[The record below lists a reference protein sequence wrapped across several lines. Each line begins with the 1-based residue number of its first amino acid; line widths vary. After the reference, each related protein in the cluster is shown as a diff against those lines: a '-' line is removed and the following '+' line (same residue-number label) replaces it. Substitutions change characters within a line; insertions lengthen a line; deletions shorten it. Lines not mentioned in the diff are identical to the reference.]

1 LTAFGILPDMP
12 LKLRRW
18 VSAALVFVMA
28 FMGVGAVAFP
38 QTPLEVD
45 VELYYD
51 STWNNIDADT
61 YHRDGSPIVIARGR
75 TAEGKRCDPGKLMLQ
90 LNNRDGK
97 YSPRNPNS
105 PLYSKIGRNTPI
117 RVKVTYNSVTYVRF
131 VGEVTSWPSRWD
143 VSQKDIWVP
152 IEAAGILRRLG
163 QGSKPLQSPLYRT
176 MIGAA
181 SGDVVPAEY
190 WALEDGPNATQ
201 FASAVG
207 GTAGTGAI
215 GNPPAGVDPPEP
227 AGHSGIPGSSTSVL
241 LPSNALMYFPVRAYT
256 DTGQWVIQHAF
267 VLDTDDAGFEL
278 EAVLNSG
285 LKISATVD
293 TATDSLEIVVEDA
306 SSVVHFDAT
315 SLTGTVIEEPLS
327 MVLAFTEAGGSD
339 ELVVRVLDGDGET
352 RAQLSTTAVS
362 YSTVKQVN
370 FDNGPGDT
378 VGVSHLA
385 LFTDPTFDPD
395 VDTIEGARAVSG
407 WDAEPA
413 AERFARLC
421 DQIQIASAVIGNS
434 SGLMGPERTVS
445 RIQAFRDTEDVD
457 QGFLFELR
465 EQIGLQFRTNSS
477 RYNQTPTIWDYGEG
491 HISPPFDPEPDD
503 QQVANDREVKRRNG
517 SSARRELTAGPLS
530 VQDPPDGVGRYDDS
544 ITIDCFGD
552 DQLEHIAGWRLH
564 VGTWDSERYP
574 RVRVDLAANPDLI
587 ATVATLD
594 SGDYVQITSLPSW
607 LPPEDAELL
616 VEGYA
621 ERLGFYDWDVVF
633 CMSPAGPYQVVGR
646 WGLLSHELHTAVNT
660 SATSVD
666 IANTSTAQPMLAT
679 TAADVGSGYGLTIG
693 GEEMLL
699 TAVTAS
705 TVTFGNTGTAST
717 GGSGSRTPGLPTGS
731 ALGNLVLIYASTRNS
746 GTGVPD
752 TPSDWL
758 RLPIFPS
765 NANCQVFGRIYDGVW
780 SMPTVTFT
788 GGAANEDTIA
798 QSMRLG
804 GKWHSV
810 ANILVGSA
818 SCLNASAANITY
830 PGLAKPVCDNGIV
843 LFFAWKQDD
852 YTSITGPGTE
862 IQEASSTAGND
873 ASQSW
878 AYTIQTT
885 AASVASGAF
894 TPTGGASAISRGAVA
909 VLRCDYQTATV
920 TRSTNGISASH
931 SAGDAVTM
939 TKPMRWGLVV

>member
-1 LTAFGILPDMP
+1 MP
-12 LKLRRW
+12 LGLRRW
-18 VSAALVFVMA
+18 ISCALVLAVA
-28 FMGVGAVAFP
+28 WLGVGVAFP
-38 QTPLEVD
+38 QTPNDID

-51 STWNNIDADT
+51 AAWNNIDSDT

-105 PLYSKIGRNTPI
+105 PLYGKIGRNTPI
-117 RVKVTYNSVTYVRF
+117 RVKVTYNAVTYIRF
-131 VGEVTSWPSRWD
+131 TGEVTSWPSRWD
-143 VSQKDIWVP
+143 VSGKDVWVP
-152 IEAAGILRRLG
+152 LEAAGILRRLG
-163 QGSKPLQSPLYRT
+163 QGSKPLQSPLHRT
-176 MIGAA
+176 MVGAA
-181 SGDVVPAEY
+181 AGDVVPAEY
-190 WALEDGPNATQ
+190 WALEDGPDASQ

-227 AGHSGIPGSSTSVL
+227 SGHSGIPGSSTSVL
-241 LPSNALMYFPVRAYT
+241 LPSNALMHFPVRSYT

-362 YSTVKQVN
+362 YSTVKQIN

-574 RVRVDLAANPDLI
+574 RVRIDLAANPDLI

-607 LPPEDAELL
+607 LPPEDADLL
-616 VEGYA
+616 IEGYA
-621 ERLGFYDWDVVF
+621 ERLGFYDWDIVF

-646 WGLLSHELHTAVNT
+646 WGLLSHELHAAINSSVT
-660 SATSVD
+660 SIDV
-666 IANTSTAQPMLAT
+666 ANTDVNQPMLAT
-679 TAADVGSGYGLTIG
+679 AAADVGSGYTLTSG

-699 TAVTAS
+699 TAVAAS
-705 TVTFGNTGTAST
+705 TVTFGATGTAAHANNANV
-717 GGSGSRTPGLPTGS
+717 TPGIPASVAT
-731 ALGNLVLIYASTRNS
+731 GNLLLCVAAIRNS
-746 GTGVPD
+746 GAGVPS
-752 TPSDWL
+752 TPAGYT
-758 RLPIFPS
+758 RLAVFPS
-765 NANCQVFGRIYDGVW
+765 SANVQVFAKIATSGAEVA
-780 SMPTVTFT
+780 PTISFT
-788 GGAANEDTIA
+788 GGVANADTSA
-798 QSMRLG
+798 QMIRLA

-818 SCLNASAANITY
+818 TRLNPSAQDIIV
-830 PGLAKPVCDNGIV
+830 PGLSKPVCDDCIV
-843 LFFAWKQDD
+843 LGVGWKQDD
-852 YTSITGPGTE
+852 WTSVATRSGFTE
-862 IQEASSTAGND
+862 IGEPSTTTGD
-873 ASQSW
+873 DQGFVW
-878 AYTIQTT
+878 DRVIQTT
-885 AASVASGAF
+885 ATSIPA
-894 TPTGGASAISRGAVA
+894 TPFVVTGGASAISRSAIFA
-909 VLRCDYQTATV
+909 LRCDYQTATV
-920 TRSTNGISASH
+920 TRSTNGVSASH

-939 TKPMRWGLVV
+939 TKPMRWGLV